1 MNKLI
6 VARNEENIYERERVA
21 TKNKRKKVTNNKNKK
36 KRSTGNKLKLFTSAI
51 IALLLCML
59 ILFRYAN
66 ITQNKLEVSEL
77 KEKKIQLEKEKEDL
91 NTELDR
97 VKSSIKIEEDAKLK
111 LGMDYPT
118 EDQIV
123 YVSVDDNIIEEE
135 SKEESLMVK
144 YFKNVANIVLKI
156 F

>member
-1 MNKLI
+1 MI
-6 VARNEENIYERERVA
+6 VARSEETYYERERVA
-21 TKNKRKKVTNNKNKK
+21 AENRRKQVINNKNNKK
-36 KRSTGNKLKLFTSAI
+36 KSTRNKLKLFTSAI
-51 IALLLCML
+51 ITLLLCML
-59 ILFRYAN
+59 VLFRYAN
-66 ITQNKLEVSEL
+66 ITQNRLELSEL

-123 YVSVDDNIIEEE
+123 YVSVDDSIIEEDP
-135 SKEESLMVK
+135 KEESLMVK